1 MEIIKRN
8 HYMHSVH
15 IEVESIIDKSRK
27 DNTHSNALII
37 QSLNGINVKTT
48 KRLANNKALQ
58 IILTDLQILHQK
70 KEISLIIN
78 DQHMIKE
85 KYNKGEINLIFLITL
100 PQIDFKNDNAFKW
113 VFHDSLKTVTLL
125 KNSAFKIDDLLF
137 YVIDL

>member
-1 MEIIKRN
+1 
-8 HYMHSVH
+8 MHSVH

-58 IILTDLQILHQK
+58 IILTDLQTLHQK

-78 DQHMIKE
+78 DQNMVKE
-85 KYNKGEINLIFLITL
+85 KYNKREINLIFLITL
-100 PQIDFKNDNAFKW
+100 PQIYFKNKNAFKW
-113 VFHDSLKTVTLL
+113 IFHDLL
-125 KNSAFKIDDLLF
+125 KQ
-137 YVIDL
+137 